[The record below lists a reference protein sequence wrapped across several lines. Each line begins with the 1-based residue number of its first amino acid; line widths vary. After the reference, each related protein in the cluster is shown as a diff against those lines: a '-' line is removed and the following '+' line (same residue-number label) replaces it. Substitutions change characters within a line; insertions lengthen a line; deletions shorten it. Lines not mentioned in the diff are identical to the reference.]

1 METKAFADIERYQP
15 EKHVMVS
22 VFDGERTKVRLLCLS
37 PGAAV
42 PTHGHA
48 GFEVTLQSLQGKGVL
63 SHGDGGELVL
73 EPGQV
78 HLAVG
83 TASFA
88 IKNPHAEPFQ
98 LLIHLVKVD

>member
-1 METKAFADIERYQP
+1 METKAFAEIERYQP

-48 GFEVTLQSLQGKGVL
+48 GFEVTLQPLRGRGVL
-63 SHGDGGELVL
+63 SGDDGAELAL

-78 HLAVG
+78 HFAVG
-83 TASFA
+83 TEAFA
-88 IKNPHAEPFQ
+88 IKNPHVEAFL
-98 LLIHLVKVD
+98 LLIHLVKTA

>member
-1 METKAFADIERYQP
+1 METKAFADVVRYQP
-15 EKHVMVS
+15 DKHVMVS

-48 GFEVTLQSLQGKGVL
+48 GFEVTLQALRGKGVL
-63 SHGDGGELVL
+63 SDDDGRELVL

-78 HLAVG
+78 HFADGVE
-83 TASFA
+83 AFA

-98 LLIHLVKVD
+98 LLIHLVKI